1 MARKLYKM
9 KFHVYFYSEFYIQ
22 LHLSSISGGS
32 ISLFFRPDKYWW
44 FITVVLKTAKKIS
57 KAFNNKIK
65 ELNKQIQYSSNK
77 HMSTYKI

>member
-1 MARKLYKM
+1 M
-9 KFHVYFYSEFYIQ
+9 YIFIQ
-22 LHLSSISGGS
+22 NFTFSSTC
-32 ISLFFRPDKYWW
+32 LAYLVAAYLFFFRPDKYWW

-77 HMSTYKI
+77 HMSTDKI